1 VRADLPGAKTNSSG
15 GCLGIALRLMAGDKG
30 APIHAP
36 LLSRNSDEETD
47 AETDGLLVASGKTVV
62 VSRFEEPAE
71 TVFAGRPE
79 HEVSR
84 YFPRDGVGHFPVLS
98 EVDPYGADT
107 HHELCLP

>member
-1 VRADLPGAKTNSSG
+1 MPRYCVA
-15 GCLGIALRLMAGDKG
+15 LMAGDK
-30 APIHAP
+30 ARLSMPP
-36 LLSRNSDEETD
+36 LLSWNSDEETD
-47 AETDGLLVASGKTVV
+47 AHTDGLLVASGKTVV

-84 YFPRDGVGHFPVLS
+84 YLPRDGVGHFPDLF
-98 EVDPYGADT
+98 EMDPLRTDA